1 MHGESTVQRWVA
13 KCPSKDTPSQRLH
26 FMILITVC
34 CFFMREVAGY
44 ILIWAVA
51 KTYRDRASQLHSHT
65 RSYKI
70 IALCNLIR
78 FKYCSQED
86 CVSHF
91 WNTEPPPVHP
101 SRISARPTPSVLPCF
116 GPYFSGFWPVILS
129 HSDWSSNLEVAES
142 SVPAI
147 PGGPILLS
155 WAWGITLLTSTA
167 YQEVGQVFLKRCRRK
182 NYNWCPRIMKFFL
195 PSLNLKKFK
204 DFLTCLTM

>member
-1 MHGESTVQRWVA
+1 MA
-13 KCPSKDTPSQRLH
+13 KLEWEPSYLAPEIIFSLLH
-26 FMILITVC
+26 
-34 CFFMREVAGY
+34 
-44 ILIWAVA
+44 
-51 KTYRDRASQLHSHT
+51 RD
-65 RSYKI
+65 
-70 IALCNLIR
+70 
-78 FKYCSQED
+78 FKYLYSS
-86 CVSHF
+86 VFLLHYLLLFYVLS
-91 WNTEPPPVHP
+91 PPPPSFSSLSSFTHP
-101 SRISARPTPSVLPCF
+101 GSISARPTPSVLPCF